1 MIKSDLYGAL
11 SRGYCSEKNK
21 HKVVDPDL
29 LESIADEILLL
40 YCQNQGALEKKEIEF
55 PYDEWQS
62 LGSKMANYLERKD
75 MLNIHDCK
83 CEDKSTKYHL
93 TICCKGMKN
102 EDGTLNKSDFY
113 KEIEEAINRHSK
125 ENGSNTPD
133 WVLAE
138 YLIRCL
144 FTFDACVD
152 MRERYYGRERK

>member
-1 MIKSDLYGAL
+1 M
-11 SRGYCSEKNK
+11 
-21 HKVVDPDL
+21 
-29 LESIADEILLL
+29 LL

-75 MLNIHDCK
+75 MPNIHDCK

-113 KEIEEAINRHSK
+113 KEIKEVINRYSK
-125 ENGSNTPD
+125 E
-133 WVLAE
+133 
-138 YLIRCL
+138 
-144 FTFDACVD
+144 
-152 MRERYYGRERK
+152 KK